1 MKYVTLGK
9 TGIEISRLGFGGI
22 PIQRIDAE
30 DTVKLFDTLITHG
43 INFVDTARA
52 YTVSEAYIGKAIN
65 GRRDKFVLATKS
77 MARTREAMASDIET
91 SLKNL
96 GTDYIDLYQ
105 IHNANPDALR
115 QVTSEGGALEALLEA
130 KAAGKIGHIGLTS
143 HSVETFKL
151 MLELDWV
158 ETFMFPY
165 NIVEH
170 DIEPL
175 IDKCAKKGIGFIAM
189 KPLAGGAI
197 DDASLALRYVSSNP
211 SLTVVIPG
219 MYSSEEIEQNDI
231 SVNSDAP
238 LTEAEKAG
246 IDRIRAILGGN
257 FCRRCGYCAPC
268 TAGIII
274 PSVFLFDGYLT
285 RYGLT
290 DWAKARYG
298 ALEVKA
304 SACIGCGV
312 CETRCPYNLPIR
324 KMLKDAAEHF
334 GE

>member
-1 MKYVTLGK
+1 MKYVQLGK
-9 TGIEISRLGFGGI
+9 TGLNISRLGFGGI
-22 PIQRIDAE
+22 PIQRIDA
-30 DTVKLFDTLITHG
+30 DGTVKLFDTLEAHG

-52 YTVSEAYIGKAIN
+52 YTVSEAYIGEAIR
-65 GRRDKFVLATKS
+65 GRREKFILATKS
-77 MARTREAMASDIET
+77 MARTREEMAADIET
-91 SLKNL
+91 SLRNL

-105 IHNANPDALR
+105 IHNANPAALS

-143 HSVETFKL
+143 HSVETFRL

-175 IDKCAKKGIGFIAM
+175 IDECAARGIGFIAM

-219 MYSSEEIEQNDI
+219 MYSADEVAANDA
-231 SVNSDAP
+231 SVNDASP
-238 LTEAEKAG
+238 LSKDEKAG
-246 IDRIRAILGGN
+246 IERIRAILGGN

-268 TAGIII
+268 TAGIVI

-290 DWAKARYG
+290 DWAKARYS

-304 SACIGCGV
+304 SACIGCGI
-312 CETRCPYNLPIR
+312 CETRCPYELPIR
-324 KMLKDAAEHF
+324 KMLKAASEHF